1 MFIHGCIQKFTL
13 RFFAALLR
21 NILEDNL
28 LHVIDENTS
37 QIQELVD
44 EKLMRQAQEQK
55 INELGSPQH
64 RSDSE

>member
-1 MFIHGCIQKFTL
+1 MFIHGCIQKFTQ

-28 LHVIDENTS
+28 LDVIDENTS

-44 EKLMRQAQEQK
+44 EKLMKQAQEQK
-55 INELGSPQH
+55 
-64 RSDSE
+64 